1 MEVEALEHKIS
12 VTQAKAASE
21 EKARLA
27 AQERAVS
34 LAEQLLDKEKE
45 IANLQTLL
53 TSGEKTLSKS
63 KKSSRN
69 SSMHHDKTLKL
80 QNKMRDI
87 ETEMQKYENR
97 LSEKEEE
104 CRIKARKIAE
114 LLFKLQVEEDS
125 NLRIQD
131 QIIDLKGQIKKKDE
145 EVTRLA
151 AAAHRDRDEPQG
163 HGPGLHN
170 VTPATRP
177 ASSSSGPSRITNQTL
192 IAQHEALSGHSS
204 RPGSAEVGP
213 IPSSPAT
220 SSPLQR
226 PAVERPSQR
235 PSSPFVSPEDTSG
248 PGSGQGRPRTS
259 AGSEFRAADREAWA
273 GGRTEGGNSDGSG
286 DVLTMRRISE

>member
-1 MEVEALEHKIS
+1 MEVEALEHKIA

-69 SSMHHDKTLKL
+69 NSMHHDKTLKL

-145 EVTRLA
+145 EVSRLA
-151 AAAHRDRDEPQG
+151 AAAHRDRDEPQS
-163 HGPGLHN
+163 HGSGQHN

-204 RPGSAEVGP
+204 RPGSAEIRP